1 VEAERRQVT
10 VLFTDMVGFTTFSE
24 RSGEEAAYTLMR
36 GLSKL
41 MDDAVHEQGGVV
53 QNFTGDGIMAVFGA
67 PVAFE
72 DAPLRACR
80 AALQILDRLKAAAP
94 DIEAKHGVRPQ
105 LRIGL
110 NTGPAVVGRVQQAA
124 DAGITVLGDTVNF
137 AARLQ
142 ALAEPDSVFMS
153 EATHGL
159 VRGLVDESFAGEHT
173 IKGKSEPQKVYR
185 LDGVRKGTSRFE
197 AAIGRG
203 LSAFVGRERE
213 LEVLDRALGE
223 GRSQLRVIDLAA
235 EPGMGKSR
243 LLYEFQQRIGQDAFI
258 LSGSCSPDGQ
268 QTPFLP
274 FIEVVRGSFEVSAGE
289 VEKEITRKLE
299 TGLTVLGLQSPQNLG
314 LLLNLLGLKVPD
326 GALTGLDGLLIGLR
340 TRELLRQLLEA
351 RCRLSPV
358 VMVIE
363 DLHWIDSASEEVLGK
378 IVDSESTLPLLLVT
392 TRRPEYAPPWLDQT
406 AVTKIRVEPL
416 PVDHIRRLV
425 QGRLGV
431 EALPEALAR
440 QVTEKAEGNPLF
452 AEEIVSFLTER
463 GMLRTAAG
471 KLEFDADKVAAALP
485 GTVQNLLTAR
495 VDRLAA
501 KDRAL
506 LQAASVVGRRFDP
519 ELLAAAVGE
528 TALDARLATMQ
539 ALDLIRRESS
549 DDYSFKHAL
558 VRDALYQSL
567 LTEARTALHLKIAK
581 EIERRSGNR
590 LVEVA
595 EVLAHHY
602 DQTDNIEKA
611 FAYVAL
617 SGKKSLGIHSLDQA
631 ERYLE
636 RALALMEATPSITDN
651 VGFADLLA
659 DLTSVYVWKLLP
671 AKSIAVVER
680 YMERLYG
687 LNDLPQSV
695 IILSNHVFALMLN
708 SRWREM
714 TKHVEHCLAMAER
727 LGDDRSQAYARANWV
742 LAKCLVGES
751 SRDEAE
757 RQKTFARAESDRVD
771 DGHLH
776 FLVAWACA
784 WDSFQRGLNELGRDF
799 ARELQ
804 GRGRRTGDP
813 RLLSSGLW
821 IIAWFDFI
829 EERYDDMFAHADE
842 ALRTSIT
849 PVDREFS
856 ELLLA
861 MAMLFRGQI
870 AESVD
875 RLWGVRDRCCKA
887 GWTYITSA
895 TDMPLGF
902 AMALQGDMAGGVRF
916 LEQLIEHNQKLGFV
930 TGRDT
935 TRLLLAE
942 LYILVLQSKELP
954 PFAVIRKNLRFLI
967 VTKLSGWNKA
977 LALVLATR
985 DNVVFAETSHWRA
998 RIETDLGVLYL
1009 MKKRYAE
1016 ADGCLQRARAMA
1028 AKLQEA
1034 ALLAKIDAAL
1044 AKFPPA
1050 LRVAA

>member
-1 VEAERRQVT
+1 
-10 VLFTDMVGFTTFSE
+10 
-24 RSGEEAAYTLMR
+24 
-36 GLSKL
+36 
-41 MDDAVHEQGGVV
+41 
-53 QNFTGDGIMAVFGA
+53 
-67 PVAFE
+67 
-72 DAPLRACR
+72 
-80 AALQILDRLKAAAP
+80 
-94 DIEAKHGVRPQ
+94 
-105 LRIGL
+105 
-110 NTGPAVVGRVQQAA
+110 
-124 DAGITVLGDTVNF
+124 
-137 AARLQ
+137 
-142 ALAEPDSVFMS
+142 
-153 EATHGL
+153 
-159 VRGLVDESFAGEHT
+159 
-173 IKGKSEPQKVYR
+173 
-185 LDGVRKGTSRFE
+185 
-197 AAIGRG
+197 
-203 LSAFVGRERE
+203 
-213 LEVLDRALGE
+213 
-223 GRSQLRVIDLAA
+223 
-235 EPGMGKSR
+235 
-243 LLYEFQQRIGQDAFI
+243 
-258 LSGSCSPDGQ
+258 
-268 QTPFLP
+268 
-274 FIEVVRGSFEVSAGE
+274 
-289 VEKEITRKLE
+289 
-299 TGLTVLGLQSPQNLG
+299 
-314 LLLNLLGLKVPD
+314 
-326 GALTGLDGLLIGLR
+326 
-340 TRELLRQLLEA
+340 
-351 RCRLSPV
+351 
-358 VMVIE
+358 
-363 DLHWIDSASEEVLGK
+363 VLGK
-378 IVDSESTLPLLLVT
+378 IVDSESVLPLLLLT
-392 TRRPEYAPPWLDQT
+392 TRRPEYAPPWLDRT
-406 AVTKIRVEPL
+406 AVSKIRVEPL

-431 EALPEALAR
+431 AALPEALAR

-463 GMLRTAAG
+463 GMLRAAAG
-471 KLEFDADKVAAALP
+471 KLEFNSDEVAATLP

-501 KDRAL
+501 EDRAL
-506 LQAASVVGRRFDP
+506 LQAASVIGRRFDS
-519 ELLAAAVGE
+519 ELLAVAVGE
-528 TALDARLATMQ
+528 TALDARLAAMQ
-539 ALDLIRRESS
+539 ALDLIHLDSKSS
-549 DDYSFKHAL
+549 DYVFKHAL
-558 VRDALYQSL
+558 VRDSLYQSL
-567 LTEARTALHLKIAK
+567 LTEARRALHFKVAE

-590 LVEVA
+590 LAEVA

-602 DQTDNIEKA
+602 NQTDNIKKA
-611 FAYVAL
+611 FAYLAL
-617 SGKKSLGIHSLDQA
+617 SGKKSLDIHSLDQA

-636 RALALMEATPSITDN
+636 RAFALMEATPSITDN

-680 YMERLYG
+680 HMERLYG

-695 IILSNHVFALMLN
+695 IVLSNQVWALQLN

-714 TKHVEHCLAMAER
+714 TKHAEHCLAMAER

-757 RQKTFARAESDRVD
+757 QQKALARAESDRVD

-776 FLVAWACA
+776 FLVLWACA
-784 WDSFQRGLNELGRDF
+784 WDSFQRGLNEPGRDF

-813 RLLSSGLW
+813 RLLSGGLW

-829 EERYDDMFAHADE
+829 EEHYDDMFAHADE

-849 PVDREFS
+849 PLDREMS

-861 MAMLFRGQI
+861 MAMGFRGQI

-875 RLWGVRDRCCKA
+875 RLRGVRDRCCKA

-902 AMALQGDMAGGVRF
+902 AMALQGDIAGGVRF

-1028 AKLQEA
+1028 AKLREA

-1044 AKFPPA
+1044 AKFPPEQS
-1050 LRVAA
+1050 VAA